1 MSSQMM
7 EGVPYLCLWESEVSP
22 DKDDPGTATPD
33 EAGVALEIPG
43 LGVHEVVFESATDD
57 TSDVGGISSQA
68 DCLLSQSGRSNF
80 SGKSP
85 AYNKVSHQKPEASRT
100 LTYQVDQQRAGR

>member
-1 MSSQMM
+1 M

-57 TSDVGGISSQA
+57 TSNVGGISSQA
-68 DCLLSQSGRSNF
+68 DCLLSQSGRSDF

-85 AYNKVSHQKPEASRT
+85 ACNKISHKKTQSFESLDIPS
-100 LTYQVDQQRAGR
+100 